1 MKNIDTILFDIDGTL
16 LDTEIYTISS
26 KIIEGKK
33 VIIDQLGNI
42 IGIVVEEK

>member
-26 KIIEGKK
+26 KIIEVQKM
-33 VIIDQLGNI
+33 
-42 IGIVVEEK
+42 E